1 MASLL
6 LAIIYLAFITL
17 GLPDSLLGAA
27 WPSMYQEIGASVSWA
42 GILSMITAAGT
53 IISSLASDR
62 IIRKLGA
69 GRVTAISSCMTAV
82 ALFGF
87 STSRSFW
94 ILCLWAV
101 PYGLG
106 AGSIDAALNNF
117 VALHYPARHM
127 SWLHCMWGIG
137 ASAGAVIIGWAI
149 AEGFHWNGGY
159 QVTSILQFVLTITL
173 FLSLPLW
180 KRVAGSYAEREPK
193 QQKSAVYKL
202 SQIIKRK
209 GVKEVLIFFFCYCAL
224 ESTAG
229 MWAASYCTIYR
240 GITPEQAARWA
251 SLFYLGITA
260 GRFVC
265 GFLTMKIND
274 KNMIRLGQGLTAVGL
289 LLVRLLLDK
298 SFLFTGLILIGCGCA
313 PIYPS
318 IIHETPVNFG
328 KDLSQSIIGVQMAA
342 AYVGTCLIPPIF
354 GLLAQF
360 VAISMYPFFL
370 VILLVIMVVMSE
382 KLHILT
388 TKR

>member
-137 ASAGAVIIGWAI
+137 ASAGAVIIGRRIPLEWR
-149 AEGFHWNGGY
+149 
-159 QVTSILQFVLTITL
+159 
-173 FLSLPLW
+173 LSGHL
-180 KRVAGSYAEREPK
+180 YF
-193 QQKSAVYKL
+193 AVRSDNYPF
-202 SQIIKRK
+202 S
-209 GVKEVLIFFFCYCAL
+209 FF
-224 ESTAG
+224 
-229 MWAASYCTIYR
+229 
-240 GITPEQAARWA
+240 A
-251 SLFYLGITA
+251 SLEKSSWFLCGKRAETA
-260 GRFVC
+260 EVC
-265 GFLTMKIND
+265 
-274 KNMIRLGQGLTAVGL
+274 RL
-289 LLVRLLLDK
+289 
-298 SFLFTGLILIGCGCA
+298 
-313 PIYPS
+313 
-318 IIHETPVNFG
+318 
-328 KDLSQSIIGVQMAA
+328 
-342 AYVGTCLIPPIF
+342 
-354 GLLAQF
+354 
-360 VAISMYPFFL
+360 
-370 VILLVIMVVMSE
+370 
-382 KLHILT
+382 
-388 TKR
+388 

>member
-1 MASLL
+1 M
-6 LAIIYLAFITL
+6 
-17 GLPDSLLGAA
+17 
-27 WPSMYQEIGASVSWA
+27 
-42 GILSMITAAGT
+42 
-53 IISSLASDR
+53 
-62 IIRKLGA
+62 
-69 GRVTAISSCMTAV
+69 
-82 ALFGF
+82 
-87 STSRSFW
+87 
-94 ILCLWAV
+94 
-101 PYGLG
+101 
-106 AGSIDAALNNF
+106 
-117 VALHYPARHM
+117 
-127 SWLHCMWGIG
+127 
-137 ASAGAVIIGWAI
+137 
-149 AEGFHWNGGY
+149 
-159 QVTSILQFVLTITL
+159 
-173 FLSLPLW
+173 
-180 KRVAGSYAEREPK
+180 
-193 QQKSAVYKL
+193 
-202 SQIIKRK
+202 
-209 GVKEVLIFFFCYCAL
+209 
-224 ESTAG
+224 
-229 MWAASYCTIYR
+229 
-240 GITPEQAARWA
+240 
-251 SLFYLGITA
+251 FYLGITA

-289 LLVRLLLDK
+289 LLVMLPLDK